1 LITEGAVF
9 VVTAGA
15 LLLAA
20 LSAAIAGAAIHSMA
34 AIPVTVANC
43 NIKRG

>member
-1 LITEGAVF
+1 
-9 VVTAGA
+9 VTAGA

-20 LSAAIAGAAIHSMA
+20 LYAAIAGAAIHSVA
-34 AIPVTVANC
+34 AIQVAVANC